1 MNNQSQ
7 ILGVFDDPDVVTNA
21 AKDLLKNNVAIK
33 DVFSPFPLEHVWD
46 LLKLK
51 TRIPYATFIYGALGT
66 ASVFAFLYWTS
77 VINYPLTFG
86 GKPHNSL
93 SFVVIMFVLT
103 ILSGVIFT
111 LATLLIREKMWPG
124 KAVPLPDPR
133 SMDDKFVIVI
143 EKDKNMDDETVRK
156 IDELLKKNG
165 AVEVNVSN
173 V

>member
-7 ILGVFDDPDVVTNA
+7 ILGVFDDPDVVA
-21 AKDLLKNNVAIK
+21 AALDDLLRNNVRVK
-33 DVFSPFPLEHVWD
+33 EVFSPFPLEHVWE
-46 LLKLK
+46 KLNMK
-51 TRIPYATFIYGALGT
+51 TRIPFATFIYGTLGT

-77 VINYPLTFG
+77 VINYPLIFG
-86 GKPHNSL
+86 GKPTNSL

-111 LATLLIREKMWPG
+111 LATFLIREKMWPG
-124 KAVPLPDPR
+124 KEAKLPDSR

-143 EKDKNMDDETVRK
+143 EKDKNMDDEAVRK

-165 AVEVNVSN
+165 AVEVNLSN

>member
-21 AKDLLKNNVAIK
+21 VKDLLKNNVAIK

>member
-1 MNNQSQ
+1 MNNQNQ
-7 ILGVFDDPDVVTNA
+7 ILGVFDDPDVVTDA
-21 AKDLLKNNVAIK
+21 VKELVKQDVKIK

-51 TRIPYATFIYGALGT
+51 TRMPYATFIYGALGT
-66 ASVFAFLYWTS
+66 SSVFAFLYWTS
-77 VINYPLTFG
+77 VIDYPLTFG

-103 ILSGVIFT
+103 ILFGVVLT

-124 KAVPLPDPR
+124 KNNPLPDHR

-143 EKDKNMDDETVRK
+143 EQGHNMDEKEMQK
-156 IDELLKKNG
+156 IDELLKQNG
-165 AVEVNVSN
+165 AVEVNRSN

>member
-21 AKDLLKNNVAIK
+21 VKDLLKNNVAIK

-46 LLKLK
+46 LLKMK

-66 ASVFAFLYWTS
+66 ASVFAFLYWS
-77 VINYPLTFG
+77 AVISYPLTFG

-124 KAVPLPDPR
+124 KAVPLPDTR